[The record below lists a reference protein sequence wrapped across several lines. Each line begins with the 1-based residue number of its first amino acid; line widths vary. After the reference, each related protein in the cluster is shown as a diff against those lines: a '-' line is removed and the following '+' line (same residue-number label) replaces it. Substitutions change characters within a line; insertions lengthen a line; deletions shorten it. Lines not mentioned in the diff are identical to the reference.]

1 MIESYD
7 LVPEPVPPRLPG
19 TVIVRQAADDAIDAA
34 AADLL
39 IHSRNCVRTFGDFHL
54 AISVSPPV
62 EPMLRRLMY
71 DPPLREI
78 PWKRTHLWLVDEHL
92 SPGPSRPANF
102 DLLFGLIVE
111 QSDMPPEQA
120 HAVTF
125 TADDPALD
133 YERQLGEHLG
143 WREKGHDRLDFVL
156 LGVPTPEE
164 SAAFHALPDDPADRL
179 FVHRPLDER
188 YSMTR
193 RILNAARFV
202 ALMAPGESSRSALES
217 LAAAPPASLHPWLAV
232 RPVGGELRWYLDHAA
247 CAFTPPTT

>member
-1 MIESYD
+1 MIESYE

-125 TADDPALD
+125 TATTPPWTTNASSANTSGGAKKATTASTSSCSACP
-133 YERQLGEHLG
+133 RP
-143 WREKGHDRLDFVL
+143 KNPPPSAPC
-156 LGVPTPEE
+156 PT
-164 SAAFHALPDDPADRL
+164 
-179 FVHRPLDER
+179 
-188 YSMTR
+188 T
-193 RILNAARFV
+193 
-202 ALMAPGESSRSALES
+202 
-217 LAAAPPASLHPWLAV
+217 PPIASLSIA
-232 RPVGGELRWYLDHAA
+232 RSTSD
-247 CAFTPPTT
+247 TP